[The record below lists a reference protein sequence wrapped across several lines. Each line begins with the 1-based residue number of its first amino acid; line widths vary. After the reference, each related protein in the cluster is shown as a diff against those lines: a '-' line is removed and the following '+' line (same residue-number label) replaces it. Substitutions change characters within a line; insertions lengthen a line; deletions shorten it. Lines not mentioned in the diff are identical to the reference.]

1 MNFEVE
7 RVDFVYSDKCDLL
20 VASAK
25 ESLHKNGG
33 AGLKVASY
41 DH

>member
-25 ESLHKNGG
+25 ELLHKNGG
-33 AGLKVASY
+33 EGLKVASY